1 MRGKASYDLVPPHIG
16 PASKY
21 PSDTDAWC
29 LSSLDLQVYFTLY
42 SKVKASTY
50 MMASVYLLCV
60 YSSHSQLVLYNIPNS
75 LMTAIPLSWHN
86 LCSRVTALGGAA
98 VRC

>member
-1 MRGKASYDLVPPHIG
+1 MGGKVSYDLVPPHIG

-21 PSDTDAWC
+21 PSETDAWC
-29 LSSLDLQVYFTLY
+29 LSSLALQVYFTLY
-42 SKVKASTY
+42 SKLKTSTY
-50 MMASVYLLCV
+50 RMVSVYLLCV
-60 YSSHSQLVLYNIPNS
+60 YSSHSQLVLCNIPNS

-86 LCSRVTALGGAA
+86 LASRVTALGGAA